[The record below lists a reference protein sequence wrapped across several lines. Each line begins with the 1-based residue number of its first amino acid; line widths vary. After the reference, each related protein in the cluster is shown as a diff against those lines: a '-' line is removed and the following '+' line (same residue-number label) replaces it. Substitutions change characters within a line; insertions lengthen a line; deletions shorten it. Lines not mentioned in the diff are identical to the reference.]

1 MALDLII
8 GKSRA
13 VNELRGLIR
22 QAATSDASVLI
33 LGESGT
39 GKELVARA
47 LHSDSTRSTQQF
59 VPVNCGAIPS
69 ELLES
74 ELFGHK
80 KGAFTGAISDRTG
93 RFVLANHGTLFLD
106 EIGDMPIEMQ
116 VKLLRVLQEQ
126 TVDPVGSSKSVPV
139 DVRVVAATHR
149 DLDKYIDR
157 GDFREDLFYR
167 LNVIPIILP
176 ALRDRREDIPELIQY
191 YLTKNFSSVAEAPVF
206 DGSLIDALC
215 EYDWPGN
222 IRELV
227 NLVHRL
233 SCFFP
238 SQKISLAKVPAN
250 LLPADIA
257 KFGATANYHFAD
269 GSPIQNELD
278 LSLYIPEAEN
288 PVEDAIFRAQG
299 SSLPM
304 PANIFDSFPEDGVH
318 LKDHL
323 AEIERNL
330 IVKALEE
337 SNGNVSQSARLLNL
351 QRTTLIEKINKY
363 NLA

>member
-13 VNELRGLIR
+13 VNELRGLIS

-47 LHSDSTRSTQQF
+47 LHSGSSRSSQQF
-59 VPVNCGAIPS
+59 VPVNCGAIPK

-93 RFVLANHGTLFLD
+93 RFELANNGTLFLD
-106 EIGDMPIEMQ
+106 EIGDMPLEMQ

-126 TVDPVGSSKSVPV
+126 TVDPVGSTKSIPLN
-139 DVRVVAATHR
+139 VRVVAATHR
-149 DLDKYIDR
+149 DLDQYIDR

-176 ALRDRREDIPELIQY
+176 ALRERREDIPELIRH
-191 YLTKNFSSVAEAPVF
+191 YLRKHANSDGEMPIF

-215 EYDWPGN
+215 DYDWPGN

-238 SQKISLAKVPAN
+238 NQKVSLAQVPAN
-250 LLPADIA
+250 LLPGDIA
-257 KFGATANYHFAD
+257 RFGATSGYGFSD
-269 GSPIQNELD
+269 SGPVQNELD
-278 LSLYIPEAEN
+278 LSLYVPEADN
-288 PVEDAIFRAQG
+288 PVEDAIMRAQG
-299 SSLPM
+299 FAPVSVS
-304 PANIFDSFPEDGVH
+304 AAESFPEDGVH

-330 IVKALEE
+330 IIKALEE

-363 NLA
+363 KLA

>member
-1 MALDLII
+1 MALEMII
-8 GKSRA
+8 GNSRA
-13 VNELRGLIR
+13 ISELRGLIR

-47 LHSDSTRSTQQF
+47 LHSGSSRSGKQF

-80 KGAFTGAISDRTG
+80 KGAFTGAISDRVG
-93 RFVLANHGTLFLD
+93 RFELANDGTLFLD
-106 EIGDMPIEMQ
+106 EIGDMPLEMQ
-116 VKLLRVLQEQ
+116 VKLLRVLQERS
-126 TVDPVGSSKSVPV
+126 VDPVGSTKSIPIN
-139 DVRVVAATHR
+139 VRVVAATHR
-149 DLDKYIDR
+149 NLDQHIQK
-157 GDFREDLFYR
+157 GNFREDLFYR

-176 ALRDRREDIPELIQY
+176 ALRERKEDIPVLVNH
-191 YLTKNFSSVAEAPVF
+191 YLNQHSTRNGAPIF
-206 DGSLIDALC
+206 DGALIEALC

-233 SCFFP
+233 CCFFP
-238 SQKISLAKVPAN
+238 NQKVCLTQIPSN
-250 LLPADIA
+250 LLPEPVAA
-257 KFGATANYHFAD
+257 FGAAKTIPFGED
-269 GSPIQNELD
+269 GPIQTELD
-278 LSLYIPEAEN
+278 LSLYVPDAEN
-288 PVEDAIFRAQG
+288 PVEDVIMRAQG
-299 SSLPM
+299 M
-304 PANIFDSFPEDGVH
+304 TQPAVADRFPSDGVH

-323 AEIERNL
+323 ADIERNL

-337 SNGNVSQSARLLNL
+337 SDGNVSQSARLLNL

-363 NLA
+363 KLA

>member
-13 VNELRGLIR
+13 VSELRGLIR

-47 LHSDSTRSTQQF
+47 LHSDSNRSTQQF

-93 RFVLANHGTLFLD
+93 RFVLANQGTLFLD

-191 YLTKNFSSVAEAPVF
+191 YLTRTLALWQRLPFSM
-206 DGSLIDALC
+206 AL
-215 EYDWPGN
+215 D
-222 IRELV
+222 
-227 NLVHRL
+227 
-233 SCFFP
+233 
-238 SQKISLAKVPAN
+238 
-250 LLPADIA
+250 
-257 KFGATANYHFAD
+257 
-269 GSPIQNELD
+269 
-278 LSLYIPEAEN
+278 
-288 PVEDAIFRAQG
+288 
-299 SSLPM
+299 
-304 PANIFDSFPEDGVH
+304 
-318 LKDHL
+318 
-323 AEIERNL
+323 
-330 IVKALEE
+330 
-337 SNGNVSQSARLLNL
+337 
-351 QRTTLIEKINKY
+351 
-363 NLA
+363 

>member
-8 GKSRA
+8 GKGRA
-13 VNELRGLIR
+13 VSELRGLIR

-39 GKELVARA
+39 GKELVARS
-47 LHSDSTRSTQQF
+47 LHTGSSRSPKQF
-59 VPVNCGAIPS
+59 VPVNCGAIPK

-93 RFVLANHGTLFLD
+93 RFELANDGTLFLD
-106 EIGDMPIEMQ
+106 EIGDMPLEMQ
-116 VKLLRVLQEQ
+116 VKLLRVLQER
-126 TVDPVGSSKSVPV
+126 TVDPVGSTKSISV

-149 DLDKYIDR
+149 NLDTYIER

-176 ALRDRREDIPELIQY
+176 ALRERREDIPELIQH
-191 YLTKNFSSVAEAPVF
+191 YLKKHAIDNEMPIF
-206 DGSLIDALC
+206 DGSLVEALC

-227 NLVHRL
+227 NLVDRI

-238 SQKISLAKVPAN
+238 CQKVSLSQVPAA
-250 LLPADIA
+250 LLPKSIA
-257 KFGATANYHFAD
+257 SLGATSTHRFNEEGAV
-269 GSPIQNELD
+269 QQELD
-278 LSLYIPEAEN
+278 LSLYTSEAEN
-288 PVEDAIFRAQG
+288 PVEDAIMLAQG
-299 SSLPM
+299 FASESVV
-304 PANIFDSFPEDGVH
+304 AAQSFPEDGIH

-330 IVKALEE
+330 IIKALGE